1 VSALDATADAV
12 LDADTAQRPA
22 AEAPEPAAVERAQ
35 AVRCGERWVAFPYGW
50 SRAAVEQ
57 VHLTAV
63 PGAPPWLAGAA
74 NVEGRIVPVIDLLA
88 WASPGR
94 FVDAGAKD
102 ARLLVGGD
110 AEQTV
115 AVLFQGLPRLVGVTR
130 QPQAIGNDR
139 LTPYLLGH
147 AQDDVQTVALD
158 APRWV
163 GALIEELALR

>member
-1 VSALDATADAV
+1 VTAVEIAPDAAAALLT
-12 LDADTAQRPA
+12 T
-22 AEAPEPAAVERAQ
+22 AEALEPLAVERAQ
-35 AVRCGERWVAFPYGW
+35 AVRCGDRWIAFPYGW
-50 SRAAVEQ
+50 ARTAIEHVQLS
-57 VHLTAV
+57 AV
-63 PGAPPWLAGAA
+63 PGAPSWLAGAA

-163 GALIEELALR
+163 DALIEELALR